1 MLEDTVTQYSIQ
13 PTIGLYVQIKQLW
26 SRTFSNFSIEE
37 QRNTK
42 LERKNFKL
50 RELFR
55 QVTKS

>member
-50 RELFR
+50 RELCR

>member
-1 MLEDTVTQYSIQ
+1 MLKDTVTQYSIQ

-50 RELFR
+50 RELCR

>member
-1 MLEDTVTQYSIQ
+1 MLEDPVTQYSIQ

>member
-1 MLEDTVTQYSIQ
+1 MLKDTVTQYSIQ